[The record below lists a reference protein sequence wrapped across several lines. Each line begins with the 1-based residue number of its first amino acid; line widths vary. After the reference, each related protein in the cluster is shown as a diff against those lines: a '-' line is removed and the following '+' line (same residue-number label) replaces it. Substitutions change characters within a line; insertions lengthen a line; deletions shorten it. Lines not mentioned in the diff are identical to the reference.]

1 MQSLSVWSPS
11 VPVNASV
18 SPLPSSQAPV
28 LISGP
33 LDLKTRGP
41 HPILPPLK
49 NTHPPPRQSTGPA
62 RSASLRR
69 QLSQNS
75 IRQQTSSPSPNQSYN
90 NSNDPENNFNN
101 INQHQ
106 QQQQY
111 YPQQDSAD
119 SRPPFS
125 SSSSTSSI
133 QYSNYGRGPSS
144 SPGSGSEGGN
154 GSSRMLPMSQNDS
167 HLSPSSSPGL
177 SRSNSR
183 INYSSPLLRSH
194 SRSGSNS
201 PSSPPSSSPSQSPLK
216 RSTSIL
222 KNGPKDAPYLNN
234 NNGTKS
240 HLESL
245 NQTWEPSGPSPALPT
260 GSSQIPNHNG
270 SQHALSQFGSAS
282 NLRAKAAA
290 AAAAAAASTPNEVD
304 SNTAGDQ
311 ESKDNG
317 GTAITAPTTAPGQGP
332 SSTSAFDPATQ
343 PALMPHQE
351 QKDKEFAHN
360 PVRDS
365 ENYKVLVPPSP
376 VASPHIGPSSG
387 SAAHAQAQAG
397 NNFNFLN
404 SDPTL
409 SRSSSRR
416 RMAPPIQVPTT
427 QQPSMPSGG
436 PQSALSPQ
444 SQGITSPVS
453 PGRRHP
459 FHRWEN
465 MTPPQHQGGE
475 ANNNGYLGPGG
486 PRGYTPNR
494 GQGQGQDHHEDG
506 DYEDEG
512 LNDDTDG
519 DALSGPEDQSRR
531 HHRRQ
536 QSAGG
541 DGPFTPTR
549 SAPQPPSLN
558 SGGGGGSGGN
568 SGNGGVAPN
577 SREAEMAHIMYIQ
590 QQQALFL
597 QEKAMNPP
605 LKNKSSNGNLSGGNS
620 DGSKIRRKGSRH
632 RKQISVISEPKLLSS
647 TNQIKTVP
655 IVRPADQSD
664 NEDAENKS
672 EYTSGGEGIKN
683 KVRRMRRAV
692 RHAANGVFNDDDSDR
707 EDGLGS
713 KSDAEKKG
721 GLKQL
726 KALKSKLAKKLN
738 RPSHGGTSSSRHDL
752 HGGPGG
758 EHGDEEGGRA
768 PVQFF
773 SEDNLRARFLE
784 QQQAGGHS
792 LAAAG
797 ASLRRSNTT
806 RENTGAMFNRRD
818 PYGTGD
824 KEEYDSGDEGKN
836 GAIAEEGPETE
847 LTPQEAEDAA
857 AATKKAKMAKF
868 GSRTFDKDEMMEVK
882 DGTGESFFVPRW
894 NLDPRAD
901 ELGSS
906 KSVISVTS
914 SRKLERSA
922 SNATAISTTTIPV
935 KPALSI
941 SERLQASMIAEQ
953 DGENVASDD
962 KVTTESKDA
971 ESAAV
976 VAEDAEGEVTPTG
989 PKKLTWGES
998 NEEALTVD
1006 AQADKEADKEA
1017 AAAVSA
1023 ESADQVDP
1031 NVSASSSSGLTS
1043 RASVMSEASSNASS
1057 VAGIVVAQVL
1067 TRQNSMRKNFSRPA
1081 VGEAKKQQQQE
1092 EAQEKSVEQQ
1102 QEVPQQLEDGAASTQ
1117 TDSPRLGLGISL
1129 PSSAAAEKPRES
1141 LEEVMAD
1148 MSQYQGYQGGAPEK
1162 QLPPIPQDESPHMKP
1177 VAPMTIRP
1185 LSPIRRTTANS
1196 TASMTSVLSTP
1207 SSPPANHRTISPL
1220 DTAAVQ
1226 QDAEA
1231 VQAGLGN
1238 NYNYSAT
1245 VTAASPT
1252 SPTKAGSLRSNMSF
1266 NAFALSQGPT
1276 SPLPSPS
1283 IPNAATGGESP
1294 APPASPF
1301 PLPAV
1306 LARQGSHLTER
1317 ASVRS
1322 MYADSI
1328 YDCYDY
1334 DSGSEYDAQDPSMIS
1349 RQESFRSQFAEQ
1361 QENATVAESSLVA
1374 SIARVS
1380 EVVSRRVV
1388 EESPVLSP
1396 TATTTKTAT
1405 AMAPSKAEAESV
1417 ATVVVSLNKED
1428 EQTQTQVPESVETG
1442 PTTSSATSGISG
1454 SEELPVIRLRG
1465 AAAAAAAAAAG
1476 ASGVN
1481 GQNRDSQT
1489 LKEEHHILFEDIP
1502 KAVPYRMSMMTTV
1515 PVDPVGV
1522 AASLSVPLL
1531 AAGGI
1536 AGVSVAGAGPSR
1548 PTRNPMRQSR
1558 HGSMLSIGGSSDLT
1572 TTDSWM
1578 SSSVRDTRDDMSG
1591 WDIRGEHH
1599 RPDTVD
1605 ENESVRR
1612 ISLSVSSRT
1621 GDYDD
1626 QDGERA
1632 RRPSVESFMTS
1643 SSLASSAF
1651 QARRRSSVRSERTMS
1666 IMTDK
1671 SSLIIEEEGSASSD
1685 ESDGE
1690 NSTARRDLKIR
1701 IKGLESSGGSDSEN
1715 EHVTGLKEGE
1725 SPEGSV
1731 IRHKKQWYKER
1742 RTSASKRETWGSIQ
1756 SSSSSDSNTTSSSSS
1771 GSSHSNFYF
1780 NGRSPSPSPTEET
1793 AAVSTSAMPF

>member
-1 MQSLSVWSPS
+1 
-11 VPVNASV
+11 
-18 SPLPSSQAPV
+18 
-28 LISGP
+28 
-33 LDLKTRGP
+33 
-41 HPILPPLK
+41 
-49 NTHPPPRQSTGPA
+49 
-62 RSASLRR
+62 
-69 QLSQNS
+69 
-75 IRQQTSSPSPNQSYN
+75 
-90 NSNDPENNFNN
+90 
-101 INQHQ
+101 
-106 QQQQY
+106 
-111 YPQQDSAD
+111 
-119 SRPPFS
+119 
-125 SSSSTSSI
+125 
-133 QYSNYGRGPSS
+133 
-144 SPGSGSEGGN
+144 
-154 GSSRMLPMSQNDS
+154 
-167 HLSPSSSPGL
+167 
-177 SRSNSR
+177 
-183 INYSSPLLRSH
+183 
-194 SRSGSNS
+194 
-201 PSSPPSSSPSQSPLK
+201 
-216 RSTSIL
+216 
-222 KNGPKDAPYLNN
+222 
-234 NNGTKS
+234 
-240 HLESL
+240 
-245 NQTWEPSGPSPALPT
+245 
-260 GSSQIPNHNG
+260 
-270 SQHALSQFGSAS
+270 
-282 NLRAKAAA
+282 
-290 AAAAAAASTPNEVD
+290 
-304 SNTAGDQ
+304 
-311 ESKDNG
+311 
-317 GTAITAPTTAPGQGP
+317 
-332 SSTSAFDPATQ
+332 
-343 PALMPHQE
+343 MPHQE

-360 PVRDS
+360 PIRDS
-365 ENYKVLVPPSP
+365 ENYKVLVPSP
-376 VASPHIGPSSG
+376 VASPLITPSAG
-387 SAAHAQAQAG
+387 STTHAQAQAG

-416 RMAPPIQVPTT
+416 RMAPPIQVPTA

-465 MTPPQHQGGE
+465 MVPPQGHPQHQGGE
-475 ANNNGYLGPGG
+475 ANSYGHPGQGG

-506 DYEDEG
+506 DHEDED

-536 QSAGG
+536 RSAGG

-549 SAPQPPSLN
+549 SAPQPPN
-558 SGGGGGSGGN
+558 P
-568 SGNGGVAPN
+568 NGGVAPN

-664 NEDAENKS
+664 NEDAGNKS

-726 KALKSKLAKKLN
+726 KALKSKLAKKLH
-738 RPSHGGTSSSRHDL
+738 RPSHGGTSSSRND

-758 EHGDEEGGRA
+758 EHGDEEGGRG

-773 SEDNLRARFLE
+773 SEDNLRARYLE

-806 RENTGAMFNRRD
+806 RENTGVTFNRRD

-824 KEEYDSGDEGKN
+824 KQEYDSGDEGN
-836 GAIAEEGPETE
+836 DGAIAEEGPETE
-847 LTPQEAEDAA
+847 LTPQEAEEAA
-857 AATKKAKMAKF
+857 AAAKKAKMAKF

-894 NLDPRAD
+894 DFDPRAD

-922 SNATAISTTTIPV
+922 SNATVISTTAV

-962 KVTTESKDA
+962 KVATESKDA
-971 ESAAV
+971 GSADV
-976 VAEDAEGEVTPTG
+976 VGGDAQGEVTPTG

-998 NEEALTVD
+998 TEGAPLAD
-1006 AQADKEADKEA
+1006 AQTDKED

-1023 ESADQVDP
+1023 ESVDQVDP
-1031 NVSASSSSGLTS
+1031 NASISSSSGLTS

-1092 EAQEKSVEQQ
+1092 EAQEKPIEQQ
-1102 QEVPQQLEDGAASTQ
+1102 QQQVPQQLEDGAAPTQ
-1117 TDSPRLGLGISL
+1117 MDSPHFGLGISV
-1129 PSSAAAEKPRES
+1129 PSSAAAEKSRES

-1177 VAPMTIRP
+1177 MAPMTIRP

-1196 TASMTSVLSTP
+1196 TASMSSILSSP
-1207 SSPPANHRTISPL
+1207 SSPPPNHRTISPL

-1226 QDAEA
+1226 EDAESA
-1231 VQAGLGN
+1231 QAGLGG
-1238 NYNYSAT
+1238 NYKYSAT

-1283 IPNAATGGESP
+1283 IPTATAGTTGGESP

-1301 PLPAV
+1301 PLPGV

-1317 ASVRS
+1317 ASIRS

-1334 DSGSEYDAQDPSMIS
+1334 DSGSEYDAQDPSMLS
-1349 RQESFRSQFAEQ
+1349 RQESSRSQFAEQ
-1361 QENATVAESSLVA
+1361 QQQQQQEENVIVAESSLVA
-1374 SIARVS
+1374 PVARVP
-1380 EVVSRRVV
+1380 EVVSREVIEEVV
-1388 EESPVLSP
+1388 VARSIEESPAVS
-1396 TATTTKTAT
+1396 TTTTTTTTAT
-1405 AMAPSKAEAESV
+1405 AMASSKTEAESV

-1428 EQTQTQVPESVETG
+1428 EQNQAQVQKSVEAG
-1442 PTTSSATSGISG
+1442 PTTPSANSTISG
-1454 SEELPVIRLRG
+1454 FEEVPVIRLRG
-1465 AAAAAAAAAAG
+1465 AAAAAAAGAAIAAVHG
-1476 ASGVN
+1476 EN
-1481 GQNRDSQT
+1481 GQNRDSQA

-1536 AGVSVAGAGPSR
+1536 AGVTVAGVGPSR

-1599 RPDTVD
+1599 RPETVD

-1612 ISLSVSSRT
+1612 ISLSVSSRS
-1621 GDYDD
+1621 GDDND
-1626 QDGERA
+1626 QDGEGA
-1632 RRPSVESFMTS
+1632 RRPSVDSFMTS

-1671 SSLIIEEEGSASSD
+1671 SSLILEEEGSASSD
-1685 ESDGE
+1685 ESDNE
-1690 NSTARRDLKIR
+1690 NSIAHRDLKIR
-1701 IKGLESSGGSDSEN
+1701 IKGLDSSSGGDSED
-1715 EHVTGLKEGE
+1715 EHATGLRDGE

-1742 RTSASKRETWGSIQ
+1742 RTSANKRETWGSIQ

-1780 NGRSPSPSPTEET
+1780 NGRSPSPSPTEES
-1793 AAVSTSAMPF
+1793 APGSSSTKPF

>member
-1 MQSLSVWSPS
+1 
-11 VPVNASV
+11 
-18 SPLPSSQAPV
+18 
-28 LISGP
+28 
-33 LDLKTRGP
+33 
-41 HPILPPLK
+41 
-49 NTHPPPRQSTGPA
+49 
-62 RSASLRR
+62 
-69 QLSQNS
+69 
-75 IRQQTSSPSPNQSYN
+75 
-90 NSNDPENNFNN
+90 
-101 INQHQ
+101 
-106 QQQQY
+106 
-111 YPQQDSAD
+111 
-119 SRPPFS
+119 
-125 SSSSTSSI
+125 
-133 QYSNYGRGPSS
+133 
-144 SPGSGSEGGN
+144 
-154 GSSRMLPMSQNDS
+154 
-167 HLSPSSSPGL
+167 
-177 SRSNSR
+177 
-183 INYSSPLLRSH
+183 
-194 SRSGSNS
+194 
-201 PSSPPSSSPSQSPLK
+201 
-216 RSTSIL
+216 
-222 KNGPKDAPYLNN
+222 
-234 NNGTKS
+234 
-240 HLESL
+240 
-245 NQTWEPSGPSPALPT
+245 
-260 GSSQIPNHNG
+260 
-270 SQHALSQFGSAS
+270 
-282 NLRAKAAA
+282 
-290 AAAAAAASTPNEVD
+290 
-304 SNTAGDQ
+304 
-311 ESKDNG
+311 
-317 GTAITAPTTAPGQGP
+317 
-332 SSTSAFDPATQ
+332 

-360 PVRDS
+360 PIRDS

-376 VASPHIGPSSG
+376 VASPRIGPSAG
-387 SAAHAQAQAG
+387 SAAHAQAQVQAAG

-416 RMAPPIQVPTT
+416 RMAPPIQVPVA

-444 SQGITSPVS
+444 LQGITSPVS

-465 MTPPQHQGGE
+465 MMPPQGHHQQPSGE
-475 ANNNGYLGPGG
+475 ANNGYPGPGG
-486 PRGYTPNR
+486 PRGYAPNR
-494 GQGQGQDHHEDG
+494 GQGQNQDQHEDG
-506 DYEDEG
+506 DHEDED

-536 QSAGG
+536 RSAGA
-541 DGPFTPTR
+541 DNGPFTPTR
-549 SAPQPPSLN
+549 SAPQPPNFN
-558 SGGGGGSGGN
+558 SGGGGGN
-568 SGNGGVAPN
+568 SGVVPN

-664 NEDAENKS
+664 NEDAGNKS

-726 KALKSKLAKKLN
+726 KALKSKLAKKLH
-738 RPSHGGTSSSRHDL
+738 RPSHGGTSSRHDH

-758 EHGDEEGGRA
+758 EHGDEEGGRG

-773 SEDNLRARFLE
+773 SEDNLRARYLE

-806 RENTGAMFNRRD
+806 HENTGPMFNRRD

-824 KEEYDSGDEGKN
+824 KQEYDSGDEGKD
-836 GAIAEEGPETE
+836 GANAEEGPETE
-847 LTPQEAEDAA
+847 LTPQQVEEAA
-857 AATKKAKMAKF
+857 AAAAAAKKAKMAKF

-894 NLDPRAD
+894 DLDPRAD

-922 SNATAISTTTIPV
+922 SNATVISTSAV
-935 KPALSI
+935 KPVLSI
-941 SERLQASMIAEQ
+941 SERLQANMIAEQ
-953 DGENVASDD
+953 DGENVTSDD
-962 KVTTESKDA
+962 KVAATESKDA
-971 ESAAV
+971 ESTAV
-976 VAEDAEGEVTPTG
+976 VAEDAEGEATPTG
-989 PKKLTWGES
+989 PKKFTWGES
-998 NEEALTVD
+998 IEGGLPAE
-1006 AQADKEADKEA
+1006 AQADKEADKETDKEA
-1017 AAAVSA
+1017 AAIVSA
-1023 ESADQVDP
+1023 DSTDQVDP
-1031 NVSASSSSGLTS
+1031 NVSVSSSSGLTS

-1081 VGEAKKQQQQE
+1081 VGEAKKQQQQQQE
-1092 EAQEKSVEQQ
+1092 EAQEKTIEQQ
-1102 QEVPQQLEDGAASTQ
+1102 QTPQQLEDGAAPIQ
-1117 TDSPRLGLGISL
+1117 MDSPHFGLGISL
-1129 PSSAAAEKPRES
+1129 PSVAAAEKPRES
-1141 LEEVMAD
+1141 LEEVIAD
-1148 MSQYQGYQGGAPEK
+1148 MSQYQGYQGAPEK
-1162 QLPPIPQDESPHMKP
+1162 QLPPIPQDESPHIKP
-1177 VAPMTIRP
+1177 MAPMTIRP

-1196 TASMTSVLSTP
+1196 TTSMSSVLSSP
-1207 SSPPANHRTISPL
+1207 SSPPVTHRTISPL

-1226 QDAEA
+1226 QDAEPA
-1231 VQAGLGN
+1231 QAGLGG
-1238 NYNYSAT
+1238 NYKYSTT
-1245 VTAASPT
+1245 VTVSSPT
-1252 SPTKAGSLRSNMSF
+1252 SPTKPGSLRSNMSF
-1266 NAFALSQGPT
+1266 NAFTLSQGPT

-1283 IPNAATGGESP
+1283 IPTATNGATGVNGSESP
-1294 APPASPF
+1294 IPPASPF

-1317 ASVRS
+1317 ASIRS

-1334 DSGSEYDAQDPSMIS
+1334 DSGSEYDAQDPSMLS
-1349 RQESFRSQFAEQ
+1349 RQESFRGQFAEQ
-1361 QENATVAESSLVA
+1361 QQEQQQDNVVVAGSPVVA
-1374 SIARVS
+1374 PNARVP
-1380 EVVSRRVV
+1380 EVVSREAV
-1388 EESPVLSP
+1388 EEVVVPRSIEELPAVSNT
-1396 TATTTKTAT
+1396 TATTTAT
-1405 AMAPSKAEAESV
+1405 AMAPSKTEGESV

-1428 EQTQTQVPESVETG
+1428 ERTQTQVPESVRISS
-1442 PTTSSATSGISG
+1442 TTLSATSNASG
-1454 SEELPVIRLRG
+1454 SDEIPVIRLRG
-1465 AAAAAAAAAAG
+1465 AAAAAAAGAATVAVT
-1476 ASGVN
+1476 SGDN
-1481 GQNRDSQT
+1481 QNRDSQA

-1536 AGVSVAGAGPSR
+1536 AGVTVAGGPSR
-1548 PTRNPMRQSR
+1548 PTRNPMRHSR
-1558 HGSMLSIGGSSDLT
+1558 QGSMLSIGGSSDLT

-1591 WDIRGEHH
+1591 WDIRGEHY
-1599 RPDTVD
+1599 RPETVD

-1612 ISLSVSSRT
+1612 ISLSGSSR
-1621 GDYDD
+1621 GDEDD
-1626 QDGERA
+1626 EERV
-1632 RRPSVESFMTS
+1632 RRPSVDSFMTS
-1643 SSLASSAF
+1643 SSLSSSAF
-1651 QARRRSSVRSERTMS
+1651 QARRSSVRSERTMS

-1671 SSLIIEEEGSASSD
+1671 NSLILEEEGSASSD
-1685 ESDGE
+1685 EPDNEDE
-1690 NSTARRDLKIR
+1690 NSIAHRDLKIR
-1701 IKGLESSGGSDSEN
+1701 IKGLDSSSSSDSN
-1715 EHVTGLKEGE
+1715 DEHVTGLKDGE

-1780 NGRSPSPSPTEET
+1780 NGRSPSPSPTEES
-1793 AAVSTSAMPF
+1793 APVSSSAKPF

>member
-1 MQSLSVWSPS
+1 MPT
-11 VPVNASV
+11 
-18 SPLPSSQAPV
+18 
-28 LISGP
+28 I
-33 LDLKTRGP
+33 
-41 HPILPPLK
+41 
-49 NTHPPPRQSTGPA
+49 
-62 RSASLRR
+62 
-69 QLSQNS
+69 SQN
-75 IRQQTSSPSPNQSYN
+75 
-90 NSNDPENNFNN
+90 EV
-101 INQHQ
+101 
-106 QQQQY
+106 
-111 YPQQDSAD
+111 
-119 SRPPFS
+119 
-125 SSSSTSSI
+125 
-133 QYSNYGRGPSS
+133 
-144 SPGSGSEGGN
+144 
-154 GSSRMLPMSQNDS
+154 
-167 HLSPSSSPGL
+167 HLSPASSPGL
-177 SRSNSR
+177 SRSNSK

-201 PSSPPSSSPSQSPLK
+201 PSSPANSSPSQSPLK

-234 NNGTKS
+234 NNGAKS

-245 NQTWEPSGPSPALPT
+245 NQTWEPSGPSPALSS
-260 GSSQIPNHNG
+260 GSSQIPIHNG
-270 SQHALSQFGSAS
+270 GQHALSQFGSAS

-290 AAAAAAASTPNEVD
+290 AAAAAAASAAAASTPNETAT
-304 SNTAGDQ
+304 NTAGDQ
-311 ESKDNG
+311 ESNDNG
-317 GTAITAPTTAPGQGP
+317 ATTAAPGQGP
-332 SSTSAFDPATQ
+332 SSASAFDPATQ

-351 QKDKEFAHN
+351 QKDNEFAHN

-376 VASPHIGPSSG
+376 VASPRINPSAG
-387 SAAHAQAQAG
+387 NAAHAQAQAQAAG
-397 NNFNFLN
+397 NFNFLN

-409 SRSSSRR
+409 QRSSSRR
-416 RMAPPIQVPTT
+416 RMAPPIQVPTA

-465 MTPPQHQGGE
+465 MVPPGHHQQQGGDG
-475 ANNNGYLGPGG
+475 NNNGHPGPGG
-486 PRGYTPNR
+486 PRGYAPNR
-494 GQGQGQDHHEDG
+494 GQGQGQDQHEDG
-506 DYEDEG
+506 DHEDED

-519 DALSGPEDQSRR
+519 DALSGPEDQNRR

-536 QSAGG
+536 RSAG
-541 DGPFTPTR
+541 DNGPFTPTR
-549 SAPQPPSLN
+549 QAPQPPN
-558 SGGGGGSGGN
+558 FNGGGSTGA
-568 SGNGGVAPN
+568 GGVVPN

-664 NEDAENKS
+664 NEDAGNKS

-692 RHAANGVFNDDDSDR
+692 RHAANGVFHDDDSDR

-752 HGGPGG
+752 PGG
-758 EHGDEEGGRA
+758 EHGDENGRP

-773 SEDNLRARFLE
+773 SEDNLRARYLE
-784 QQQAGGHS
+784 QQQSGGHS
-792 LAAAG
+792 LTAAG

-806 RENTGAMFNRRD
+806 RENTGPMFNRRD

-824 KEEYDSGDEGKN
+824 KQEYDSGDEGKE

-847 LTPQEAEDAA
+847 LTPEEAEEAA
-857 AATKKAKMAKF
+857 AAAASAAKKAKMAKF

-894 NLDPRAD
+894 DFDPRAD

-914 SRKLERSA
+914 SRKLERSV
-922 SNATAISTTTIPV
+922 SNATAISTGAV
-935 KPALSI
+935 KPVLSI

-962 KVTTESKDA
+962 KAAGTESKDA
-971 ESAAV
+971 GSTAA
-976 VAEDAEGEVTPTG
+976 VAEDAASEMTPTEA
-989 PKKLTWGES
+989 KKLTFGEL
-998 NEEALTVD
+998 NEERLPVE
-1006 AQADKEADKEA
+1006 AQADKEAA
-1017 AAAVSA
+1017 TATSA
-1023 ESADQVDP
+1023 ESVDQVDP
-1031 NVSASSSSGLTS
+1031 NVSVSSSGLTS
-1043 RASVMSEASSNASS
+1043 RASMMSEASSNVSS

-1067 TRQNSMRKNFSRPA
+1067 TRQNSMRKNFSRPV
-1081 VGEAKKQQQQE
+1081 VGEAKKQQQQG
-1092 EAQEKSVEQQ
+1092 EAQEKIIEQQ
-1102 QEVPQQLEDGAASTQ
+1102 QPPQQLENGGAAPTQ
-1117 TDSPRLGLGISL
+1117 DSPRLGLGISL
-1129 PSSAAAEKPRES
+1129 PSSAAAEEPRES

-1148 MSQYQGYQGGAPEK
+1148 MSQYQGYKAAPEK
-1162 QLPPIPQDESPHMKP
+1162 QLPPIPLDESPFMKP
-1177 VAPMTIRP
+1177 MAPMTIRP
-1185 LSPIRRTTANS
+1185 F
-1196 TASMTSVLSTP
+1196 P

-1226 QDAEA
+1226 RDAESA
-1231 VQAGLGN
+1231 DAGLTGGSPTQ
-1238 NYNYSAT
+1238 YKYSAT

-1252 SPTKAGSLRSNMSF
+1252 SPTKVASLRSNMSF
-1266 NAFALSQGPT
+1266 GAFALSQGPT

-1283 IPNAATGGESP
+1283 TPTTTGTATAGATGGDG
-1294 APPASPF
+1294 AASSATPF
-1301 PLPAV
+1301 PFPAV
-1306 LARQGSHLTER
+1306 LARQGSHLAER
-1317 ASVRS
+1317 ASIRS

-1334 DSGSEYDAQDPSMIS
+1334 DSGSEYDAQDLTGLA
-1349 RQESFRSQFAEQ
+1349 RQESFRSSQHIVEEQ
-1361 QENATVAESSLVA
+1361 QKETIVVAESTL
-1374 SIARVS
+1374 IAPIP
-1380 EVVSRRVV
+1380 VVPQVPREVV
-1388 EESPVLSP
+1388 EEEVVARSIEEPIFVP
-1396 TATTTKTAT
+1396 TNSTTA
-1405 AMAPSKAEAESV
+1405 AAVMAPAAKTEAESV
-1417 ATVVVSLNKED
+1417 ATVVVSLNNEV
-1428 EQTQTQVPESVETG
+1428 ERTQTQASE
-1442 PTTSSATSGISG
+1442 SATSGAASIAPSPDM
-1454 SEELPVIRLRG
+1454 ELPVIRLRG
-1465 AAAAAAAAAAG
+1465 AAAAAAAAAG
-1476 ASGVN
+1476 GDN
-1481 GQNRDSQT
+1481 QNRDSQA

-1531 AAGGI
+1531 AAGAI
-1536 AGVSVAGAGPSR
+1536 AGVSVAGGPSR

-1558 HGSMLSIGGSSDLT
+1558 HGSMLSIGESSDLT

-1591 WDIRGEHH
+1591 WDIRGEHP
-1599 RPDTVD
+1599 RPETVD
-1605 ENESVRR
+1605 ENESVHR
-1612 ISLSVSSRT
+1612 ISMSVDSRDEE
-1621 GDYDD
+1621 GS
-1626 QDGERA
+1626 ERV
-1632 RRPSVESFMTS
+1632 RRPSVDSFMTS

-1671 SSLIIEEEGSASSD
+1671 SSLILEEEGSASSD
-1685 ESDGE
+1685 EEDE
-1690 NSTARRDLKIR
+1690 NSIAHRDLKIR
-1701 IKGLESSGGSDSEN
+1701 IKGLESSSSSDTESE
-1715 EHVTGLKEGE
+1715 HATGLKEGE
-1725 SPEGSV
+1725 SPEGSM

-1742 RTSASKRETWGSIQ
+1742 RTSTSKRETWGSIQ

-1780 NGRSPSPSPTEET
+1780 NGRSPSPSPTEES
-1793 AAVSTSAMPF
+1793 APVSAITKAF

>member
-1 MQSLSVWSPS
+1 MSNLAVWSPS

-49 NTHPPPRQSTGPA
+49 NTHPPPRQSTGPS

-75 IRQQTSSPSPNQSYN
+75 LRQQTSSPSPNQSYN

-125 SSSSTSSI
+125 PSSSTSSI

-144 SPGSGSEGGN
+144 SPGSGSEGGS

-183 INYSSPLLRSH
+183 VNYSSPLLRSH

-260 GSSQIPNHNG
+260 GSSQMPTHNG

-290 AAAAAAASTPNEVD
+290 AAAAAAAASTPNEAG

-317 GTAITAPTTAPGQGP
+317 GAAITTPTTAPGQGP

-343 PALMPHQE
+343 PALMPLQE
-351 QKDKEFAHN
+351 QKDKELAHN
-360 PVRDS
+360 PARDS

-376 VASPHIGPSSG
+376 VASPHIGPSAG

-427 QQPSMPSGG
+427 QQPSMSSGG

-465 MTPPQHQGGE
+465 MAPPQHQGGE
-475 ANNNGYLGPGG
+475 ANSNGYPGPGG
-486 PRGYTPNR
+486 PRGYAPNR

-549 SAPQPPSLN
+549 SAPQPPN
-558 SGGGGGSGGN
+558 FNGGSGGGSGGN

-664 NEDAENKS
+664 NEDAGNKS

-707 EDGLGS
+707 EDGLVS

-738 RPSHGGTSSSRHDL
+738 RPSHGTSSSRHDI

-758 EHGDEEGGRA
+758 EHGDEEGGRG

-773 SEDNLRARFLE
+773 SEDNLRARYLE

-824 KEEYDSGDEGKN
+824 KQEYDSGNEGKDS
-836 GAIAEEGPETE
+836 AIAEEGPETE

-857 AATKKAKMAKF
+857 AAAKKAKMAKF

-914 SRKLERSA
+914 NRKLERSA
-922 SNATAISTTTIPV
+922 SNATVISTTTTPV

-962 KVTTESKDA
+962 KVATESKDA
-971 ESAAV
+971 GSAAV

-998 NEEALTVD
+998 NEGALTVD
-1006 AQADKEADKEA
+1006 AQADKEA

-1057 VAGIVVAQVL
+1057 VTGIVVAQVL
-1067 TRQNSMRKNFSRPA
+1067 TRQNSTRKNFSRPA

-1102 QEVPQQLEDGAASTQ
+1102 QQEAPQQLEDGAASTQ
-1117 TDSPRLGLGISL
+1117 MDSPRLGLGISV

-1231 VQAGLGN
+1231 VQAGLGS

-1252 SPTKAGSLRSNMSF
+1252 SPTKVGSLRSNMSF

-1283 IPNAATGGESP
+1283 IPTATTGATGGESP
-1294 APPASPF
+1294 ASLASPF

-1334 DSGSEYDAQDPSMIS
+1334 DSGSEYDAQDPSMLS

-1361 QENATVAESSLVA
+1361 QENAIVAESSL
-1374 SIARVS
+1374 
-1380 EVVSRRVV
+1380 
-1388 EESPVLSP
+1388 
-1396 TATTTKTAT
+1396 TAT
-1405 AMAPSKAEAESV
+1405 AMAPSKTEAESV

-1428 EQTQTQVPESVETG
+1428 EQAQKQVPESVETG
-1442 PTTSSATSGISG
+1442 PTISSATSDIPG

-1465 AAAAAAAAAAG
+1465 AAAA
-1476 ASGVN
+1476 SGVN
-1481 GQNRDSQT
+1481 DQNRDSQT

-1536 AGVSVAGAGPSR
+1536 AGAGPSR

-1599 RPDTVD
+1599 RPGTVD

-1612 ISLSVSSRT
+1612 ISLSISSRS

-1671 SSLIIEEEGSASSD
+1671 SGLIIEEEGSASSD
-1685 ESDGE
+1685 ESDNE
-1690 NSTARRDLKIR
+1690 NSIARRDLKIR
-1701 IKGLESSGGSDSEN
+1701 IKGLESSGSSDSEK
-1715 EHVTGLKEGE
+1715 EHVTGLKDGE

-1793 AAVSTSAMPF
+1793 PAVSTSAMPF